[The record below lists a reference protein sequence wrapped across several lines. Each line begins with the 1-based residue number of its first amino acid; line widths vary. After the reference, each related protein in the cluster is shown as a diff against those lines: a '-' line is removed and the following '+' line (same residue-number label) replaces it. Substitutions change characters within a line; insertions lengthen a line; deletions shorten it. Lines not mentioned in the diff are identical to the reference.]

1 MDKPPQSYPFYHEE
15 TLVPLLLR
23 TAPVASDP
31 VPFLD
36 NTGRFL
42 YVIGGEDKIAVYK
55 SAPDG
60 QLSSA
65 GAPLK
70 IAAPSDIVFFGS
82 VPPEG

>member
-1 MDKPPQSYPFYHEE
+1 
-15 TLVPLLLR
+15 
-23 TAPVASDP
+23 
-31 VPFLD
+31 LD